1 MAITQYNLEFHTRN
15 NFPEFMPSFTVHGYV
30 YLSRFLSI
38 AFNIL
43 QQSKKLKSRDLLI
56 NKTFKLEQQFKIILI
71 MDYISSRMEYNS
83 M

>member
-1 MAITQYNLEFHTRN
+1 
-15 NFPEFMPSFTVHGYV
+15 MPSCMVHGYV
-30 YLSRFLSI
+30 YLSRFLGI

-71 MDYISSRMEYNS
+71 MDYISSRMEYNY